1 MSQSMS
7 KRKKV
12 QGSLYSFFGGKLLS
26 DDKDINTES
35 ETPAPTRRHGRINT
49 NGWGLTRKQNVLF
62 CGEFP
67 KRKTWNTPLGSEQK
81 NFKMIKVISSFADGP
96 LNFNPTSPAEE
107 DRTQKL
113 ISALKRLKQGCNL
126 NAFCL

>member
-1 MSQSMS
+1 MS

-49 NGWGLTRKQNVLF
+49 NG
-62 CGEFP
+62 
-67 KRKTWNTPLGSEQK
+67 
-81 NFKMIKVISSFADGP
+81 
-96 LNFNPTSPAEE
+96 
-107 DRTQKL
+107 
-113 ISALKRLKQGCNL
+113 
-126 NAFCL
+126 